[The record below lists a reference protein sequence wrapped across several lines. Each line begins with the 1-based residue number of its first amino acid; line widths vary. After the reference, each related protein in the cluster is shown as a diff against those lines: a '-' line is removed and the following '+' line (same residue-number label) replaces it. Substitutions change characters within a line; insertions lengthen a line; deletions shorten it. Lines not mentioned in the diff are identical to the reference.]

1 MKKSLSKFYMLSD
14 VMGEVELTNVDSW
27 AEAVEVVKYDYA
39 NCGKKTLIRREYV
52 LASETQKTIDTDY

>member
-1 MKKSLSKFYMLSD
+1 MKKTISKFFLLSD

-39 NCGKKTLIRREYV
+39 NCGKKTLIRRDYSFV
-52 LASETQKTIDTDY
+52 SETQKTIDTDY